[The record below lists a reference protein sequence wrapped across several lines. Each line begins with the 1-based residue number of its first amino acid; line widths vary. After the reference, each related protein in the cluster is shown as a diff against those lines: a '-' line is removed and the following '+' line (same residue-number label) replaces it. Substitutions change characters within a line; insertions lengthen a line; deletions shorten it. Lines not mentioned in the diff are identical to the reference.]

1 MSYARF
7 AALVVLAT
15 ACSKIIVQSDFDPSA
30 AFASY
35 KTFDWRMLP
44 DTVTKQTA
52 ASSANTMLVN
62 SPRLNER
69 IKSSIEL
76 ELRDRGIT
84 YTPGQ
89 AADLHAVYYL
99 NISTKSEVSQWYS
112 NAGQPYAGWNPGNAI
127 YGYDQWKGGAETGVT
142 EANYSQ
148 SLQGT
153 LVIDLIDAQTSTL
166 IWRGMGSG
174 AVNSDE
180 PGAKAPEAVKKI
192 MKSFPPKP

>member
-7 AALVVLAT
+7 AALVVLTA
-15 ACSKIIVQSDFDPSA
+15 ACSKVTVQSDFDPSA

-35 KTFDWRMLP
+35 KTFDWRILP

-76 ELRDRGIT
+76 ELRDRDIA

-89 AADLHAVYYL
+89 TADLHAVYYL
-99 NISTKSEVSQWYS
+99 SISTKSEVSQWYS
-112 NAGQPYAGWNPGNAI
+112 NAGQP
-127 YGYDQWKGGAETGVT
+127 
-142 EANYSQ
+142 
-148 SLQGT
+148 
-153 LVIDLIDAQTSTL
+153 
-166 IWRGMGSG
+166 
-174 AVNSDE
+174 
-180 PGAKAPEAVKKI
+180 
-192 MKSFPPKP
+192 